1 MGRLREFVG
10 YCLDNGLG
18 GLSLLLGASVAAL
31 VVLLLIG
38 NAIAWPIAQKKQSTR
53 RARTRS
59 DG

>member
-1 MGRLREFVG
+1 MDWLREFVG
-10 YCLDNGLG
+10 YWLDDSLG
-18 GLSLLLGASVAAL
+18 GLAVLLGASVAAL

-38 NAIAWPIAQKKQSTR
+38 NAIAWTIARKNRLAR